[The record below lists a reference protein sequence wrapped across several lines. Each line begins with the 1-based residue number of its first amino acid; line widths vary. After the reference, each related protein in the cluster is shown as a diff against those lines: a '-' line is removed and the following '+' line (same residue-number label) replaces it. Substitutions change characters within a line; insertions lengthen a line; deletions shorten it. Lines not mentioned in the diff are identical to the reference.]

1 MPTLA
6 NLRGQVR
13 HRLMALAN
21 LERPEEVPEPVLR
34 GQCVLLATL
43 VMDPSG
49 ALTRAS
55 STHPTFV
62 AQSDQILE
70 HAAHYFAEELM
81 RLEEACYQLQAAAD
95 ARGLRGAAADA
106 WCVARLNTEFIGH
119 PRRWRATRVT
129 RPHGHRSRARRSV
142 P

>member
-1 MPTLA
+1 MPTLTE
-6 NLRGQVR
+6 LRRQVR

-21 LERPEEVPEPVLR
+21 LEGPEQVPEPVLR
-34 GQCVLLATL
+34 GHCVLLATM

-49 ALTRAS
+49 VLTRAS
-55 STHPTFV
+55 STKPTFV

-70 HAAHYFAEELM
+70 HAAQHFAEELAL
-81 RLEEACYQLQAAAD
+81 LEEACHQLQAAAD

-106 WCVARLNTEFIGH
+106 WCVARVHTEFIGH
-119 PRRWRATRVT
+119 PRRRRATRVT
-129 RPHGHRSRARRSV
+129 RPRGHRSQARRSV